1 MKKTMIFVML
11 VFLMTSF
18 QMQAQ
23 NVEAKLNEAASSYRS
38 GDLENARFALQQA
51 LQEINQAIGTE
62 ILGML
67 PNEMNGMKKVETSDN
82 VTGMSAGYAG
92 LFVSR
97 EYTGEN
103 RNASLQI
110 LSDSPMVA
118 GINALLS
125 LPTFMASD
133 PNQKRIKV
141 AGYKA
146 LINKSTDD
154 QGIVSYQMQLPFGSS
169 LLTMDC
175 TGISDEKE
183 VTQMYETLPVEKIVK
198 TAQ

>member
-1 MKKTMIFVML
+1 MKKTMIFAML

-67 PNEMNGMKKVETSDN
+67 PNEMNNMKKVETSDN

-97 EYTGEN
+97 EYSGEN

-110 LSDSPMVA
+110 ISDSPMVA

-125 LPTFMASD
+125 LPTFMATD

-146 LINKSTDD
+146 LLNKSMDD
-154 QGIVSYQMQLPFGSS
+154 QGIVSYQLQLPFGSS
-169 LLTMDC
+169 LLTLDS

-183 VTQMYETLPVEKIVK
+183 VTQMYETLPMEKIVK

>member
-1 MKKTMIFVML
+1 MKKSILFLML

-67 PNEMNGMKKVETSDN
+67 PDEMNKMKKVETSDN

-97 EYTGEN
+97 EYSGEN

-110 LSDSPMVA
+110 ISDSPMVA

-125 LPTFMASD
+125 LPTFMATD

-146 LINKSTDD
+146 LLNKSTDD

-169 LLTMDC
+169 LLTLDC
-175 TGISDEKE
+175 SGIFDEKE
-183 VTQMYETLPVEKIVK
+183 VTQMYETLPMEKIVK